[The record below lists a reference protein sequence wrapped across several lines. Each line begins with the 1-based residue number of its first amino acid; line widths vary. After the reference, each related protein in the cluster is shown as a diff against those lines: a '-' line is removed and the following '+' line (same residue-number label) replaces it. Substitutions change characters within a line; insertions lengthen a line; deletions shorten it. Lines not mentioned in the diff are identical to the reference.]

1 MRSNC
6 SRSFV
11 SDTNPA
17 IPAKLG
23 ARGSRLCETQL
34 DARGS
39 PQYSIRPFQEAT
51 GGTELSSLRKIL
63 DRSVEWFLGL
73 IYDVGRSLIFGNF
86 MSVDFGS
93 AWEGALVSILGSL
106 LARKTLIYDLYKRWF
121 LIRPGF
127 FLNISFPLFAGHAVC
142 VVYQHYPHQ

>member
-1 MRSNC
+1 MRPNC

-17 IPAKLG
+17 IPAKL

-39 PQYSIRPFQEAT
+39 PQYSIRPFQETT
-51 GGTELSSLRKIL
+51 GGTELSSPRKML
-63 DRSVEWFLGL
+63 DRSVEWFPGL

-86 MSVDFGS
+86 MSVDSGS
-93 AWEGALVSILGSL
+93 AWEGALVS
-106 LARKTLIYDLYKRWF
+106 
-121 LIRPGF
+121 
-127 FLNISFPLFAGHAVC
+127 
-142 VVYQHYPHQ
+142 YPVERTGQKNTDI